1 MKLLLI
7 GFSLMFIAVGC
18 NRNKNAG
25 TEYQKEKQEAN
36 REYNKKVQDAS
47 QERNKDIHDARKD
60 LQEEQKEEAKDY
72 IDKSDAARVNK
83 HEQEVDVNESKEQK

>member
-7 GFSLMFIAVGC
+7 GISLMFMAVGC
-18 NRNKNAG
+18 NKSKDAS
-25 TEYQKEKQEAN
+25 TEFQKEKQEAN
-36 REYNKKVQDAS
+36 KEYGEKVKEATKERSEDIRDAS
-47 QERNKDIHDARKD
+47 KD
-60 LQEEQKEEAKDY
+60 LMEEQKEEAKDY